1 MTPGMMCNPGS
12 RRSRRRHRRNIADG
26 GNPAVRHRDVAHP
39 DPSWLTTVA
48 PFQQQIIGGRRRDHP
63 LMYRVDL
70 RKSASRGKSISTFQ
84 TAMAASRRRSSSTG
98 QCSRLSGGD
107 RATFLQGLVTADISG
122 LANGEA
128 CWAALL
134 TPQGK
139 ILFDFLVVEQG
150 DDTHRLCP
158 RSAHRARKTVRLLQA
173 RAQVSI
179 EPVAGM
185 AVVALPP
192 GARSMTPRQSFS
204 LILGY
209 PTWEAG
215 HSFLAIMFRRSIP
228 MRRIIGHGGSRWAS
242 PIRSRISDRE
252 RSFHEANLDQLGGV
266 SFTKGC
272 YVGQEVVSRMEHRGT
287 ARNRILPIAADRPLV
302 KDSDITGR
310 GRALGQV
317 LSIEGTRALA
327 LIRLD
332 RLAEALDGGDPI
344 VAGDAAVAVLQ
355 PTWAR
360 FKVPGG
366 AAA

>member
-1 MTPGMMCNPGS
+1 
-12 RRSRRRHRRNIADG
+12 
-26 GNPAVRHRDVAHP
+26 
-39 DPSWLTTVA
+39 
-48 PFQQQIIGGRRRDHP
+48 
-63 LMYRVDL
+63 
-70 RKSASRGKSISTFQ
+70 
-84 TAMAASRRRSSSTG
+84 MAASKASVLADRAVL
-98 QCSRLSGGD
+98 RLSDRD
-107 RATFLQGLVTADISG
+107 RATFLQGLVTADILG
-122 LANGEA
+122 LAVGA
-128 CWAALL
+128 SCWAALL

-150 DDTHRLCP
+150 DGTLIDCARDQLEALTKRL
-158 RSAHRARKTVRLLQA
+158 AFYKL

-179 EPVAGM
+179 EPVPRM
-185 AVVALPP
+185 AVAAVLP
-192 GARSMTPRQSFS
+192 GAQIAVPSAIVFADPRLSDIGSRAFIS
-204 LILGY
+204 DDHVSALNADASDY
-209 PTWEAG
+209 RA
-215 HSFLAIMFRRSIP
+215 
-228 MRRIIGHGGSRWAS
+228 RRIVLGIPDTVEDIGSGALF
-242 PIRSRISDRE
+242 P
-252 RSFHEANLDQLGGV
+252 HEANLDQLGGV